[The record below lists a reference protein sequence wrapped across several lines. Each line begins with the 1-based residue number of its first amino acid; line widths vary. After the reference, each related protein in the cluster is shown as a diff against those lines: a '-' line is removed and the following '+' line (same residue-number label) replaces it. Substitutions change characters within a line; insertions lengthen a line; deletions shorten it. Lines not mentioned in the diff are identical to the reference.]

1 MGIVRLGGA
10 FRHRNLS
17 RRAALR
23 LGGGGWGWEGGEGRS
38 VSHTERRICASAC
51 VHVGE
56 IKIGGTARSGSMST
70 ETDRQGITVGGN

>member
-23 LGGGGWGWEGGEGRS
+23 LGGGGGGEGRS
-38 VSHTERRICASAC
+38 VSHTELHICASAC